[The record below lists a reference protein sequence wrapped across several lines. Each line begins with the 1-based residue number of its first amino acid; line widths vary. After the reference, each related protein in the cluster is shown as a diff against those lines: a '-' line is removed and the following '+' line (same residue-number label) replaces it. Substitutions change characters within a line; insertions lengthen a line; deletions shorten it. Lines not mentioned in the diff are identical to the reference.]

1 MRSKVVRLSA
11 LILILAVVLYPLFW
25 MIGTSVKSPE
35 EIASN
40 IGLIPHNFTPSNFSE
55 GWNKFDVAFGRFF
68 LNSAMVATLT
78 VLGNTVSCL
87 LAAYALGRLRFRLR
101 GLWFAIMIGTLLL
114 PGHVLIIPQYIL
126 FRTLGLV
133 GGDFPY
139 LPLLVPHF
147 LATEAF
153 FVFLMV
159 QFMRGIPR
167 ELDEAAVIDGAN
179 PYGIFRH
186 VILPLS
192 RPALVTT
199 AIFSFIWTWNDF
211 FKQLKMVGGEFPYL
225 PLVVPH
231 FLATEA
237 FFVFLMVQFMRG
249 IPRELDEA
257 AVIDGASPFSV
268 FRHVV
273 LPLSR
278 PALVTTAIFSFIW
291 TWNDFFRQLVYLS
304 QLKDYTAPV
313 ALTLFIDS
321 TSESSVGPMFAMSL
335 LSLVPVFLFFVAFQR
350 MLVEGINTSGLK
362 G

>member
-11 LILILAVVLYPLFW
+11 LILILAIVLYPLFW
-25 MIGTSVKSPE
+25 MIGTSFKSPA

-40 IGLIPHNFTPSNFSE
+40 IGLIPHEFTPSNFSE
-55 GWNKFDVAFGRFF
+55 GWHKFDVDFGRFF
-68 LNSAMVATLT
+68 LNSALVASLT

-101 GLWFAIMIGTLLL
+101 GFWFALMIGTLLL

-167 ELDEAAVIDGAN
+167 ELDEAAVIDGA
-179 PYGIFRH
+179 
-186 VILPLS
+186 S
-192 RPALVTT
+192 A
-199 AIFSFIWTWNDF
+199 
-211 FKQLKMVGGEFPYL
+211 
-225 PLVVPH
+225 
-231 FLATEA
+231 
-237 FFVFLMVQFMRG
+237 
-249 IPRELDEA
+249 
-257 AVIDGASPFSV
+257 FSV

-350 MLVEGINTSGLK
+350 LLVEGINTSGLK

>member
-1 MRSKVVRLSA
+1 MRRGLRVLI

-25 MIGTSVKSPE
+25 MVGTSFKSPE
-35 EIASN
+35 EIVNN
-40 IGLIPHNFTPSNFSE
+40 IGLVPDKFTPSNFSV
-55 GWNKFDVAFGRFF
+55 GWHKFDVAFGRFF
-68 LNSAMVATLT
+68 LNSAMVAVLT
-78 VLGNTVSCL
+78 VIGNTVSCL
-87 LAAYALGRLRFRLR
+87 LAAFAFGRLRFRLR

-126 FRTLGLV
+126 FRTLGWV
-133 GGDFPY
+133 GGDWPY

-153 FVFLMV
+153 FVFLIV

-167 ELDEAAVIDGAN
+167 ELDEAA
-179 PYGIFRH
+179 
-186 VILPLS
+186 
-192 RPALVTT
+192 T
-199 AIFSFIWTWNDF
+199 
-211 FKQLKMVGGEFPYL
+211 
-225 PLVVPH
+225 
-231 FLATEA
+231 
-237 FFVFLMVQFMRG
+237 
-249 IPRELDEA
+249 
-257 AVIDGASPFSV
+257 IDGASPYKIFK
-268 FRHVV
+268 HVI

-304 QLKDYTAPV
+304 DLKDYTAPV

-335 LSLVPVFLFFVAFQR
+335 LSLIPVFLFFVAFQR

>member
-1 MRSKVVRLSA
+1 MRRAVRLLTLVA
-11 LILILAVVLYPLFW
+11 ILAVVLYPLAW
-25 MIGTSVKSPE
+25 MVGTSLKSPQ
-35 EIASN
+35 EIVSN
-40 IGLIPHNFTPSNFSE
+40 IGLIPERVTPGNFAE
-55 GWNKFDVAFGRFF
+55 GWTKFDVSFGRFF
-68 LNSAMVATLT
+68 ANSVMVSVLT
-78 VLGNTVSCL
+78 VVGNTVSCL

-101 GLWFAIMIGTLLL
+101 GVWFAVMIGTLLL

-126 FRTLGLV
+126 FRTLGWV
-133 GGDFPY
+133 GGGFPY

-167 ELDEAAVIDGAN
+167 ELDEAA
-179 PYGIFRH
+179 
-186 VILPLS
+186 
-192 RPALVTT
+192 T
-199 AIFSFIWTWNDF
+199 
-211 FKQLKMVGGEFPYL
+211 
-225 PLVVPH
+225 
-231 FLATEA
+231 
-237 FFVFLMVQFMRG
+237 
-249 IPRELDEA
+249 
-257 AVIDGASPFSV
+257 IDGASPYAV
-268 FRHVV
+268 FRHVI

-304 QLKDYTAPV
+304 DLKDYTVPV

-321 TSESSVGPMFAMSL
+321 TSESAVGPMFAMSL

-350 MLVEGINTSGLK
+350 LLVEGINTTGLK

>member
-25 MIGTSVKSPE
+25 MIGTSFKSPE

-40 IGLIPHNFTPSNFSE
+40 IGLIPHDFTPGNFSE

-101 GLWFAIMIGTLLL
+101 GFWFAIMIGTLLL

-167 ELDEAAVIDGAN
+167 ELDEAAVIDGA
-179 PYGIFRH
+179 
-186 VILPLS
+186 S
-192 RPALVTT
+192 A
-199 AIFSFIWTWNDF
+199 
-211 FKQLKMVGGEFPYL
+211 
-225 PLVVPH
+225 
-231 FLATEA
+231 
-237 FFVFLMVQFMRG
+237 
-249 IPRELDEA
+249 
-257 AVIDGASPFSV
+257 FSV

-350 MLVEGINTSGLK
+350 LLVEGINTSGLK

>member
-1 MRSKVVRLSA
+1 MRSRLR
-11 LILILAVVLYPLFW
+11 LLLLLVLLAIVLYPLFW
-25 MIGTSVKSPE
+25 MVGTSLKSPQ
-35 EIASN
+35 EIVSN
-40 IGLIPHNFTPSNFSE
+40 IGLIPEDFTPENFTN

-68 LNSAMVATLT
+68 LNSAMVAVLA

-87 LAAYALGRLRFRLR
+87 LAAYAFGRLRFRLR
-101 GLWFAIMIGTLLL
+101 KLWFGVMIGTLLL

-126 FRTLGLV
+126 FRSLGWV
-133 GGDFPY
+133 GGD
-139 LPLLVPHF
+139 
-147 LATEAF
+147 
-153 FVFLMV
+153 
-159 QFMRGIPR
+159 
-167 ELDEAAVIDGAN
+167 
-179 PYGIFRH
+179 
-186 VILPLS
+186 
-192 RPALVTT
+192 
-199 AIFSFIWTWNDF
+199 W
-211 FKQLKMVGGEFPYL
+211 PYL

-257 AVIDGASPFSV
+257 AKIDGASPYSIFQ
-268 FRHVV
+268 HVI

-291 TWNDFFRQLVYLS
+291 TWNDFFKQLVYLS
-304 QLKDYTAPV
+304 ELQDYTAPV

-335 LSLVPVFLFFVAFQR
+335 LSLIPVFLFFVAFQR